1 MKGIILSGGSGTRLF
16 PLTKGVSKQLLPV
29 YDKPMIFY
37 PLSLLLLAQIRD
49 ILIITTPED
58 QANFKRL
65 FNDGSHLGLRIQY
78 KIQEKPEGLAQAFII
93 GEDFLGG
100 ENVALVL
107 GDNLFYGYGIP
118 DTLKQAIRVKD
129 GATIFGYSVKNP
141 KNYGVV
147 EFDHK
152 HQVLSIEEKPALP
165 KSNYAITGLYFYDK
179 NVVQYAKQVEPS
191 KRGELEITS
200 LNEIYLQKNKLR
212 VNLLG
217 RGFSWLDMG
226 THENL
231 LEASNFV
238 ETIQKSQGFLIACL
252 EEICWQN
259 NWISDNQMIKL
270 SKEYPNH
277 YGEYIKS
284 LIEK

>member
-107 GDNLFYGYGIP
+107 GDNLFYGHGIP

-141 KNYGVV
+141 NI
-147 EFDHK
+147 
-152 HQVLSIEEKPALP
+152 IE
-165 KSNYAITGLYFYDK
+165 
-179 NVVQYAKQVEPS
+179 
-191 KRGELEITS
+191 
-200 LNEIYLQKNKLR
+200 
-212 VNLLG
+212 
-217 RGFSWLDMG
+217 
-226 THENL
+226 
-231 LEASNFV
+231 
-238 ETIQKSQGFLIACL
+238 
-252 EEICWQN
+252 
-259 NWISDNQMIKL
+259 
-270 SKEYPNH
+270 
-277 YGEYIKS
+277 
-284 LIEK
+284 